1 MAEVKILGL
10 LIKMLSSTA
19 EKTYWLSRYIE
30 RIENT
35 SRLII
40 VNSDLLL
47 DIPHDESDD
56 LKHLIQITGHLNDFK
71 KKNTKENVFYF
82 LIQDVK
88 NPSSIKFSIEMA
100 KMNSRYLLTMLPKSA
115 WEQFNNLYL
124 DFNSKNKPYSEDLY
138 QIIRNSQ
145 RFFAIISDG
154 MQRNDVFNFIK
165 LGRFIERA
173 DMLSRIIEDQILRK
187 ENHVN
192 KYYQNLQW
200 SSVLRSVNGFES
212 FKTINKDNLSQEIV
226 LKFLIMEKLFPRSLK
241 YCVEKLLEVQK
252 YLPKSSLAK
261 KDISILLEDFSND
274 ELFRNDKKMLKLL
287 DNFQLGL
294 INVDKAIND
303 RFFN

>member
-1 MAEVKILGL
+1 
-10 LIKMLSSTA
+10 MLSSIA

-35 SRLII
+35 SRLIN

-56 LKHLIQITGHLNDFK
+56 LKHLIQITGHLKDFK
-71 KKNTKENVFYF
+71 KKNTKENVFFF
-82 LIQDVK
+82 LIQDEK
-88 NPSSIKFSIEMA
+88 NPSSIKYSIEMA

-115 WEQFNNLYL
+115 WEQFNNLYT
-124 DFNSKNKPYSEDLY
+124 DFSSKKKSYNEDLY

-187 ENHVN
+187 ENFVN

-200 SSVLRSVNGFES
+200 SSVLKSINGFES
-212 FKTINKDNLSQEIV
+212 FKTENKENLNQEIV
-226 LKFLIMEKLFPRSLK
+226 LKFIVMEKLFPRSLK
-241 YCVEKLLEVQK
+241 YCVDKLLEVQRF
-252 YLPKSSLAK
+252 LPKSPK
-261 KDISILLEDFSND
+261 IRKDMSELLIEFSYND
-274 ELFRNDKKMLKLL
+274 LYRNDKKMLKVLDDFQFGVCLL
-287 DNFQLGL
+287 YTSPSPRD
-294 INVDKAIND
+294 
-303 RFFN
+303 

>member
-1 MAEVKILGL
+1 
-10 LIKMLSSTA
+10 MLSSIA

-35 SRLII
+35 SRLIN

-56 LKHLIQITGHLNDFK
+56 LKHLIQITGHLKDFK
-71 KKNTKENVFYF
+71 KKNTKENVFFF
-82 LIQDVK
+82 LIQDEK
-88 NPSSIKFSIEMA
+88 NPSSIKYSIEMA

-115 WEQFNNLYL
+115 WEQFNNLYT
-124 DFNSKNKPYSEDLY
+124 DFISKNKSYNEDLY

-187 ENHVN
+187 ENFVN

-200 SSVLRSVNGFES
+200 SSVLKSINGFES
-212 FKTINKDNLSQEIV
+212 FKTENKENLNQEIV
-226 LKFLIMEKLFPRSLK
+226 LKFIVMEKLFPRSLK
-241 YCVEKLLEVQK
+241 YCVDKLLEVQRF
-252 YLPKSSLAK
+252 LPKSQKIRKYMSE
-261 KDISILLEDFSND
+261 LLIEFSYD
-274 ELFRNDKKMLKLL
+274 DLYKNDKKILKVL
-287 DNFQLGL
+287 DDFQFGL
-294 INVDKAIND
+294 IKLDKEINA

>member
-1 MAEVKILGL
+1 
-10 LIKMLSSTA
+10 MLSSIA

-35 SRLII
+35 SRLIN

-56 LKHLIQITGHLNDFK
+56 LKHLIQITGHLKDFK
-71 KKNTKENVFYF
+71 KKNTKENVFFF
-82 LIQDVK
+82 LIQDEK
-88 NPSSIKFSIEMA
+88 NPSSIKYSIEMA

-115 WEQFNNLYL
+115 WEQFNNLYT
-124 DFNSKNKPYSEDLY
+124 DFSSKNKSYNEDLY

-187 ENHVN
+187 ENFVN

-200 SSVLRSVNGFES
+200 SSVLKSINGFES
-212 FKTINKDNLSQEIV
+212 FKTENKENLNQEIV
-226 LKFLIMEKLFPRSLK
+226 LKFIVMEKLFPRSLK
-241 YCVEKLLEVQK
+241 YCVDKLLEVQRF
-252 YLPKSSLAK
+252 LPKSPK
-261 KDISILLEDFSND
+261 IRKDMSELLIEFSYND
-274 ELFRNDKKMLKLL
+274 LYRNDKKMLKVL
-287 DNFQLGL
+287 DDFQFGL
-294 INVDKAIND
+294 IKLDKEINT

>member
-1 MAEVKILGL
+1 
-10 LIKMLSSTA
+10 MLSSIA
-19 EKTYWLSRYIE
+19 EKIFWLSRYIE

-35 SRLII
+35 SRLIN

-47 DIPHDESDD
+47 DIPHDESND
-56 LKHLIQITGHLNDFK
+56 LKHLIKITGHIKDFK
-71 KKNTKENVFYF
+71 KKNTKENVFTF
-82 LIQDVK
+82 LIEDEN
-88 NPSSIKFSIEMA
+88 NPSSIKYSIEMA

-115 WEQFNNLYL
+115 WEQFNNLYS
-124 DFNSKNKPYSEDLY
+124 DFNNNDKKNSEDLY

-187 ENHVN
+187 ETHVN

-200 SSVLRSVNGFES
+200 SSVLKSINGYES
-212 FKTINKDNLSQEIV
+212 FKTLNKENLNQEIV
-226 LKFLIMEKLFPRSLK
+226 LNFMIMESLFPRSIK
-241 YCVEKLLEVQK
+241 YCVDKLDEVQK
-252 YLPKSSLAK
+252 YLPKSVQIK
-261 KDISILLEDFSND
+261 KTTKKLLDGFSKQNIYK
-274 ELFRNDKKMLKLL
+274 NDKKILKQL

-294 INVDKAIND
+294 IMLDKEISQ
-303 RFFN
+303 RFFLTDS